1 MEMTTWRRRLWL
13 AALMIL
19 AMGLA
24 SAEPPAAPSGP
35 PLAQPPGPALAP
47 LDEVRIAQLVPATDY
62 YLRNYANALPSLL
75 RHVAESAHVNVVSEP
90 VAINDFAD
98 ERLLECPFVYANFAD
113 RADWT
118 FSAAEAELLR
128 GYLDR
133 GGFLYIDAGITA
145 SFLREH
151 PEYGQHHSYA
161 EWDACPELKAAFA
174 PIFPDEGFQPLR
186 RSDPLFRAFYQGL
199 PDTSLLPATVKSY
212 TEQEK
217 WPDGTYSAVA
227 LRRRGRIAV
236 LATPIVAMGWGK
248 NSLGQW
254 NTTIRFRVLEG
265 TAGLGDY
272 LETAAYSGP
281 RFEVVREDGGKD
293 VIYCQDAAMPA
304 WANEPGG
311 QWRVFRY
318 YASREISDFAH
329 AFYTRLGTNILLY
342 ALTR

>member
-1 MEMTTWRRRLWL
+1 MKNMEMITWRQWL
-13 AALMIL
+13 SLATLLIL
-19 AMGLA
+19 ALSLA
-24 SAEPPAAPSGP
+24 SAESLPQAPEPSP
-35 PLAQPPGPALAP
+35 SMLAT
-47 LDEVRIAQLVPATDY
+47 LDEVRVAQLFPATADY
-62 YLRNYANALPSLL
+62 GWRRYANALPSLL
-75 RHVAESAHVNVVSEP
+75 RHVAEATHINVVPEP
-90 VAINDFAD
+90 VAISDFAD

-113 RADWT
+113 RSDWT
-118 FSAAEAELLR
+118 FSSAEVEQLR

-151 PEYGQHHSYA
+151 PELGQHHSYA
-161 EWDACPELKAAFA
+161 EWDACPELKTAFA
-174 PIFPDEGFQPLR
+174 AVFPDTEFQPLR

-199 PDTSLLPATVKSY
+199 PDTSLLPDTVRSY

-227 LRRRGRIAV
+227 LRRQGRIAV

-272 LETAAYSGP
+272 LATAAYSGP

-329 AFYTRLGTNILLY
+329 VFYTRLGTNILLY